1 MSYLAR
7 LKRLDI
13 EKKSLHTPDN
23 EPTKP
28 TEPPF
33 DGFVGSG
40 QGHIEK
46 IFIESEPINDADQ
59 LPQII
64 ATPHPGTADRRLT
77 IASSAGQY
85 RGAECGNCLHL
96 TMTQGQPTPA
106 HRRLFQWACMA
117 GFKPLAAGYGS
128 ERVLI
133 APDDCD
139 QAEETAQ
146 TGQGCALWVQT

>member
-7 LKRLDI
+7 LKQLDN
-13 EKKSLHTPDN
+13 EKKSQHTPDN

-28 TEPPF
+28 TKGGF

-46 IFIESEPINDADQ
+46 NFTENQHDNDADQ
-59 LPQII
+59 LSHIV
-64 ATPHPGTADRRLT
+64 ATPHQGAADRRLT

-85 RGAECGNCLHL
+85 QGAECGNCLHL
-96 TMTQGQPTPA
+96 TMTLDQPTPA

-117 GFKPLAAGYGS
+117 GFKPLAVGYGS

-133 APDDCD
+133 APVDCD
-139 QAEETAQ
+139 RLST
-146 TGQGCALWVQT
+146 TDSS

>member
-7 LKRLDI
+7 LKQLDT
-13 EKKSLHTPDN
+13 EKKSLHTRDN

-28 TEPPF
+28 TKPPF

-46 IFIESEPINDADQ
+46 IFTESEPGNDAE
-59 LPQII
+59 LHPQVI

-77 IASSAGQY
+77 IATMASQY
-85 RGAECGNCLHL
+85 QGAECGTCLHL

-106 HRRLFQWACMA
+106 HRRLFQWACNA

-139 QAEETAQ
+139 RNQITK
-146 TGQGCALWVQT
+146 GFKP

>member
-7 LKRLDI
+7 LKQLDND
-13 EKKSLHTPDN
+13 KKSLHTPDN

-46 IFIESEPINDADQ
+46 IFIESEPINDAG
-59 LPQII
+59 LTPYVI
-64 ATPHPGTADRRLT
+64 AIPHPGTADRRLT

-85 RGAECGNCLHL
+85 QGAECGNCLHL
-96 TMTQGQPTPA
+96 TMTQDLPTPA
-106 HRRLFQWACMA
+106 RRRQFQWACKA

-139 QAEETAQ
+139 QAKEAAQ
-146 TGQGCALWVQT
+146 SGQGRVL